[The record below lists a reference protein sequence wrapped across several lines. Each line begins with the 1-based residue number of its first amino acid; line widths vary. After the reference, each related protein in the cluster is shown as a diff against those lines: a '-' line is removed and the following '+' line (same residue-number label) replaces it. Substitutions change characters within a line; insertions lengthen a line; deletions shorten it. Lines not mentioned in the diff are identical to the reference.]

1 MAATAAMA
9 ASATSSHDGTA
20 VVFAGAADATTATL
34 EATGG
39 EAAAVASTAVPAT
52 SSMSAKASNRRPLPR
67 LQYPVQAAEQ
77 YKTAMKDAPVTCAG
91 MELNIELIM
100 ANSERQAAAVDD
112 ISQQAMDL
120 ELKLVV
126 QRVKY
131 DRTQKRKSIEDE
143 RN

>member
-1 MAATAAMA
+1 
-9 ASATSSHDGTA
+9 
-20 VVFAGAADATTATL
+20 
-34 EATGG
+34 
-39 EAAAVASTAVPAT
+39 
-52 SSMSAKASNRRPLPR
+52 
-67 LQYPVQAAEQ
+67 
-77 YKTAMKDAPVTCAG
+77 MKDAPVTCAG